1 MMSRQKCSVFDL
13 FIFYFFYVHT
23 MDVKHENVFLGK
35 ML

>member
-1 MMSRQKCSVFDL
+1 MYEVVSRQKCSVFD
-13 FIFYFFYVHT
+13 FFFFYVLT